1 MCVNESHSE
10 YSQRLNLDQSPLKA
24 AKLVEKDCDAID
36 INFGCPQRIAKR
48 GFYGAFL
55 MDNLPL
61 VEQLVLELS
70 KVRERDKTRNI
81 IETIHWEV
89 VNCRILCIC
98 PAGCICPRDL

>member
-1 MCVNESHSE
+1 M
-10 YSQRLNLDQSPLKA
+10 
-24 AKLVEKDCDAID
+24 VEKDCDAID

-70 KVRERDKTRNI
+70 KVGGVAWTCVSFSFIFAN
-81 IETIHWEV
+81 
-89 VNCRILCIC
+89 
-98 PAGCICPRDL
+98 